1 MFFQNIIKSV
11 LFSLCWISALVGSA
25 QEKGVFKKTPAIKAK
40 VNSSVSSLPAR
51 MEPVPLLHSQQ
62 PFEPHKVLNPLVRS
76 VVDTMVAAQLQ
87 NDQLVVE
94 TIQEIRPHDSESW
107 AKVSERYR
115 VWDEHHV
122 NPYGY
127 DIRNFDAAISLQLY
141 DSTRQQ
147 YWSAPMETGRPTSA
161 FGWRRIRWHK
171 GIDLNLQTG
180 DPVKTAFDGQVRVVS
195 YDSRGFGRY
204 VVVRHYNG
212 LETVYGHLSK
222 QLVQPK
228 QLVKAGEIVG
238 LGGNTGR
245 STGSHLHFELRYEG
259 HPFNPLEIFA
269 FPENMIRFNQYIL
282 TPRVFAYVT
291 GRKFDEVQAEGD
303 SEEEEV
309 EYRETDWYTVRKGD
323 TLDEISRR
331 SGITIGR
338 IKELNGLRTTR
349 LQIGQK
355 LRIR

>member
-1 MFFQNIIKSV
+1 M
-11 LFSLCWISALVGSA
+11 
-25 QEKGVFKKTPAIKAK
+25 
-40 VNSSVSSLPAR
+40 
-51 MEPVPLLHSQQ
+51 
-62 PFEPHKVLNPLVRS
+62 
-76 VVDTMVAAQLQ
+76 
-87 NDQLVVE
+87 
-94 TIQEIRPHDSESW
+94 
-107 AKVSERYR
+107 
-115 VWDEHHV
+115 
-122 NPYGY
+122 
-127 DIRNFDAAISLQLY
+127 
-141 DSTRQQ
+141 
-147 YWSAPMETGRPTSA
+147 
-161 FGWRRIRWHK
+161 
-171 GIDLNLQTG
+171 
-180 DPVKTAFDGQVRVVS
+180 
-195 YDSRGFGRY
+195 
-204 VVVRHYNG
+204 
-212 LETVYGHLSK
+212 YGHLSR

-228 QLVKAGEIVG
+228 QLVKAGEIIG

-269 FPENMIRFNQYIL
+269 FPENIIRFNQYIL

-303 SEEEEV
+303 NEEEEV

-331 SGITIGR
+331 SGITIAR